1 MLDINYQCSLTY
13 FFCVKNTSRW
23 DTHQHRLVDHPAVG
37 HEKEIFPGQDYSN
50 PRVKDFVNGK

>member
-1 MLDINYQCSLTY
+1 MCTDISLLI
-13 FFCVKNTSRW
+13 FCLKKKSRW

-50 PRVKDFVNGK
+50 PRVKDFMNGK